1 MWYSIN
7 KKLLLINYM
16 STIFGVITT
25 ILGLLALWFIV
36 VAILSICGA
45 VIKLSLQ
52 SPIFWAGIIGG
63 LLVYLCGGRSDSAIW
78 AGIIVGGGIMLV
90 YYIYSI
96 FGSNMIKIV
105 VCSVI
110 GGFIGYLLGGLI
122 ILFSIIGLIAGIY
135 VCKK

>member
-1 MWYSIN
+1 M
-7 KKLLLINYM
+7 L
-16 STIFGVITT
+16 STIFGILLT
-25 ILGLLALWFIV
+25 ILGLLALWFVV

-45 VIKLSLQ
+45 AIQLTLQ
-52 SPIFWAGIIGG
+52 SPIFWAAVIGG

-105 VCSVI
+105 ICTAI
-110 GGFIGYLLGGLI
+110 GGFIGYICGGLI

-135 VCKK
+135 ICKK